1 MLVGKKSGITYSC
14 DYTIQSRIYNK
25 QPGLIPKLYE
35 CGRNGGGGG
44 GGNII
49 LIIILFTFGFRKNA
63 VKNIHYYNIYKF
75 ALSYSLFKAKI
86 SYYSLLIRPKP
97 EQNPSS
103 GFAE

>member
-14 DYTIQSRIYNK
+14 DYTTQSRLYNK
-25 QPGLIPKLYE
+25 QPGLIRKLCNE
-35 CGRNGGGGG
+35 CGRGGG
-44 GGNII
+44 GGNNI
-49 LIIILFTFGFRKNA
+49 LIIILFTFGFIINT

-75 ALSYSLFKAKI
+75 APSYSLFKAKI
-86 SYYSLLIRPKP
+86 SYYSFLIRPKP

>member
-1 MLVGKKSGITYSC
+1 MGRSQELRTAVIIQYKVE
-14 DYTIQSRIYNK
+14 YTINNQGWSLNYTSVE
-25 QPGLIPKLYE
+25 G
-35 CGRNGGGGG
+35 GGGGG

-49 LIIILFTFGFRKNA
+49 LIIILFTFGFIINT

-75 ALSYSLFKAKI
+75 APSYSLFKAKI
-86 SYYSLLIRPKP
+86 SYYSFLIRPKP

>member
-1 MLVGKKSGITYSC
+1 MLVGKKSGIRYSC
-14 DYTIQSRIYNK
+14 DYTIQSRLYNK
-25 QPGLIPKLYE
+25 QPGLIRKLYNE
-35 CGRNGGGGG
+35 CWRG
-44 GGNII
+44 GGNNI
-49 LIIILFTFGFRKNA
+49 LLIILFTFGFRKNA